1 MEFTNEF
8 RVPADVD
15 TTFATLVDLEKV
27 APCMPGATL
36 EEVDGDTY
44 TGRMK
49 VKVGPIQVNYR
60 GTAQV
65 TEVDDDAH
73 RASIRAT
80 GKETRGSGTAEANV
94 TASLREEGG
103 ETVVTVV
110 SDINVTGKP
119 AQFGRGV
126 MADVGEK
133 IIGQFSQRLEAM
145 LREEPSGDG
154 ASPSADGQAG
164 SSAVAA
170 SGQGGDAP
178 ATSEAGDHEPAPT
191 GPRKIAQDPSRED
204 DALDLMEVAGAATLK
219 RVAPIVAGL
228 ILIVGVIWWM
238 RGR

>member
-15 TTFATLVDLEKV
+15 TTFATLTDLEKV

-36 EEVDGDTY
+36 EEVEGDTY

-60 GTAQV
+60 GTAEV
-65 TEVDDDAH
+65 TEIDKDAK
-73 RASIRAT
+73 RASITAS
-80 GKETRGSGTAEANV
+80 GKETRGAGTAKANV
-94 TASLREEGG
+94 TATLREEGG

-133 IIGQFSQRLEAM
+133 IIGQFAERLEAL
-145 LREEPSGDG
+145 LREEPEER
-154 ASPSADGQAG
+154 P
-164 SSAVAA
+164 AA
-170 SGQGGDAP
+170 AAPEAEAP
-178 ATSEAGDHEPAPT
+178 AETEAAPAAAAAAAPS
-191 GPRKIAQDPSRED
+191 GPRKIAQDPSRAD

-219 RVAPIVAGL
+219 RVAPIV
-228 ILIVGVIWWM
+228 VGVLVVIGLVWWL